1 MYGSINFPKKT
12 RREREDQGTIVFGME
27 VRAVSRLIC
36 GNFTLW
42 NYYIWILWFKNGEGV
57 LFIVLDPL
65 FQIRACQ
72 HKTYNWVWKTMK
84 LYLHMLNRSITRNI
98 LHIYYHKNSD
108 KAGQWIF
115 YRTISINQSRKIAHC
130 YSNQNIN

>member
-1 MYGSINFPKKT
+1 MYGSINFPTKT
-12 RREREDQGTIVFGME
+12 RREREDQGTIVFGVE

-42 NYYIWILWFKNGEGV
+42 NYYIWILRFKNGEGV

-72 HKTYNWVWKTMK
+72 HKTYNCLSNSRYEK
-84 LYLHMLNRSITRNI
+84 LWNYICTC
-98 LHIYYHKNSD
+98 LHIYYHKNSI

-115 YRTISINQSRKIAHC
+115 YRTISINQSMKIAHC